1 MYTTVTFMGRDGTA
15 NAEDELPIKNHLPAD
30 LGASFRT
37 LNQWLNRGFAPK
49 ADAVEYRMHPSVMAR
64 RTYIYFYESD
74 VEDDCGR
81 CPAESASYL
90 NEKQVVESALKQSTG
105 SGGLTAIGMKGLM
118 D

>member
-1 MYTTVTFMGRDGTA
+1 MYTTVTFMGRDVTA
-15 NAEDELPIKNHLPAD
+15 NAE
-30 LGASFRT
+30 
-37 LNQWLNRGFAPK
+37 
-49 ADAVEYRMHPSVMAR
+49 AVGYRMHPSVMAR
-64 RTYIYFYESD
+64 RTYVYFHESD

-90 NEKQVVESALKQSTG
+90 NEKQAVESALKESTG